1 MNHVINIMLVEDDQL
16 DEMDLKRT
24 LDKLNII
31 YKMKIARN
39 GEEAIELLEQ
49 KDHELFKEKPDII
62 LLDINMPRMNGI
74 EFLQILRSREQW
86 KDIRVFVLTTS
97 EENEDKKAV
106 KALGVSGY
114 ITKPFKANNPGSMD
128 AFNLMIDLMNM

>member
-16 DEMDLKRT
+16 DEIDLKRT

-49 KDHELFKEKPDII
+49 KEHEVFSGRPDII
-62 LLDINMPRMNGI
+62 LLDINMPRMNGV
-74 EFLQILRSREQW
+74 EFLQVLRSREQW
-86 KDIRVFVLTTS
+86 RDIRVFVLTTS
-97 EENEDKKAV
+97 AENEDKKAV
-106 KALGVSGY
+106 KNLGISGY
-114 ITKPFKANNPGSMD
+114 ITKPFKANNPGSID